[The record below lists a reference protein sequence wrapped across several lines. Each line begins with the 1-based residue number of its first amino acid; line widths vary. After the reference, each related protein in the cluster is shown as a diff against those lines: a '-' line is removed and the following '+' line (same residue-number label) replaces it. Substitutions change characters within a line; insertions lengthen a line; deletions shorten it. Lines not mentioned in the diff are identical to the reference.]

1 MSDVLGSARTLW
13 QCFNK
18 VVVGSKIFPFLKT
31 KEPAAMNTNNGR
43 NHLYDV
49 VNDFDV
55 AMLVTYTADAI
66 HARPMAIARIDDGI
80 GVYLVTD
87 INSLKIDEI
96 SVNPHAVLTFQS
108 ARKFASVSGE
118 LTVLGDRQLIEKMWK
133 EAWKVWFPD
142 GKSDPNIALLKFT
155 AHEGEY
161 WDNAGLQGLKYVYDA
176 AKAYVAG
183 ETPKTDDAQH
193 AKVRL

>member
-1 MSDVLGSARTLW
+1 MLGSARTLSRH
-13 QCFNK
+13 FNK
-18 VVVGSKIFPFLKT
+18 VTFTSKSPPFLNT
-31 KEPAAMNTNNGR
+31 KELAAMNTNDGR
-43 NHLYDV
+43 NHLSDV

-55 AMLVTYTADAI
+55 AMLVTYTANEI
-66 HARPMAIARIDDGI
+66 RARPMAIARLDDGI
-80 GVYLVTD
+80 GAYLVTN

-96 SVNPHAVLTFQS
+96 RVNPNAVLTFQS
-108 ARKFASVSGE
+108 AKKFASVHGK
-118 LTVLGDRQLIEKMWK
+118 LTVVSDRQLVEKMWK
-133 EAWKVWFPD
+133 EVWKVWFPD
-142 GKSDPNIALLKFT
+142 GKSDPNIALLKFA

-193 AKVRL
+193 AKVSL

>member
-1 MSDVLGSARTLW
+1 
-13 QCFNK
+13 
-18 VVVGSKIFPFLKT
+18 
-31 KEPAAMNTNNGR
+31 MNTNDGR

-55 AMLVTYTADAI
+55 AMLVTHTASAI
-66 HARPMAIARIDDGI
+66 HARPMAIARMDDGI
-80 GVYLVTD
+80 GAYLVTD

-96 SVNPHAVLTFQS
+96 SVNPNAVLTFQS
-108 ARKFASVSGE
+108 ARRFASVRGE
-118 LTVLGDRQLIEKMWK
+118 LTVLRDRQLIEKMWK
-133 EAWKVWFPD
+133 EAWKVWFPE

-161 WDNAGLQGLKYVYDA
+161 WDNAGLQGLKYVYDV

>member
-1 MSDVLGSARTLW
+1 
-13 QCFNK
+13 
-18 VVVGSKIFPFLKT
+18 
-31 KEPAAMNTNNGR
+31 
-43 NHLYDV
+43 

-55 AMLVTYTADAI
+55 AMLVTYTANEI
-66 HARPMAIARIDDGI
+66 RARPMAIARLDDGI
-80 GVYLVTD
+80 GAYLVTN

-96 SVNPHAVLTFQS
+96 RVNPNAVLTFQS
-108 ARKFASVSGE
+108 AKKFASVHVK
-118 LTVLGDRQLIEKMWK
+118 LTVVSDRQLVEKMWK
-133 EAWKVWFPD
+133 EVWKVWFPD
-142 GKSDPNIALLKFT
+142 GKSDPNIALLKFA

-193 AKVRL
+193 AKVSL